1 MYAIIQLYLEKL
13 LFFLKT
19 LFYFCD
25 QILENMLQRIQT
37 VYLLIAAIVSLGL
50 IFVFVLWQS
59 EEGSAVYAQ
68 DQLTIFIMFIASGL
82 LSLISIFMF
91 KNRKLQFVLGRIN
104 IILNFFLLGV
114 FVYWSLSLPGE
125 MNISEKGIGMFLPII
140 SIVFLVLANKAIKKD
155 EDLVKS
161 VDRLR

>member
-1 MYAIIQLYLEKL
+1 M
-13 LFFLKT
+13 
-19 LFYFCD
+19 
-25 QILENMLQRIQT
+25 
-37 VYLLIAAIVSLGL
+37 
-50 IFVFVLWQS
+50 
-59 EEGSAVYAQ
+59 
-68 DQLTIFIMFIASGL
+68 IFIFW
-82 LSLISIFMF
+82 F

>member
-1 MYAIIQLYLEKL
+1 
-13 LFFLKT
+13 
-19 LFYFCD
+19 
-25 QILENMLQRIQT
+25 MLQRIQT
-37 VYLLIAAIVSLGL
+37 IYLLIAAIVSLGL
-50 IFVFVLWQS
+50 IFLFALWQTA
-59 EEGSAVYAQ
+59 EGSPVYAQ
-68 DQLTIFIMFIASGL
+68 DQITVFIMFIASGL
-82 LSLISIFMF
+82 LSLVSIFMF

-104 IILNFFLLGV
+104 ILLNFILLGV